1 MRGDGPTEKYKDGK
15 TPRNG
20 AQGEREKEGEREK
33 RGSEQLATVEARA
46 ALIFSRDR
54 TRKPF
59 YAHPRLII
67 RRTRKMKRP

>member
-33 RGSEQLATVEARA
+33 KGAANNWLRSKPELRSFFLATEPEN
-46 ALIFSRDR
+46 
-54 TRKPF
+54 PF
-59 YAHPRLII
+59 IP
-67 RRTRKMKRP
+67 TQD